1 MRRGFRPYSFYARSV
16 VPEAPLEQ
24 TDAGHVASGDGW
36 FVVNARDARWVHRE
50 GRGAV
55 LSFTGWWETDDEAE
69 WRRVSSFPQFGVNLF
84 VLAPGEPLAVYHG
97 EDAQEDFLVL
107 AGRCVLLIEGD
118 ERPLMPWDFV
128 HCPAWTEHTIVGA
141 GEGSS
146 VVLAVGARGADR
158 IRFPFDEAA
167 MRHGA
172 SSERDTTDGGEAYA
186 RFEPGRETPYRQ
198 GWLPEESV

>member
-1 MRRGFRPYSFYARSV
+1 MRRGFRPYPFYARSV
-16 VPEAPLEQ
+16 VSEAPLEQ
-24 TDAGHVASGDGW
+24 TEAGHVASGDGW

-107 AGRCVLLIEGD
+107 AGRCRLLIEGA
-118 ERPLMPWDFV
+118 ER
-128 HCPAWTEHTIVGA
+128 
-141 GEGSS
+141 
-146 VVLAVGARGADR
+146 R
-158 IRFPFDEAA
+158 
-167 MRHGA
+167 
-172 SSERDTTDGGEAYA
+172 
-186 RFEPGRETPYRQ
+186 PGRLRRLRQ
-198 GWLPEESV
+198 